1 MPCLVANC
9 AVVSSPRRASR
20 ATFALNCAEYRF
32 RLLVIQVRPSQEQT
46 ELNLLSK
53 FWGPAQITRYC
64 VPGFDAAHAHK
75 LRQNLSFCSDMHPFP
90 GGRRSFVSIDPIE
103 ATPGWLRSSLI
114 AGTPS
119 SAKVSGLDRLVTIRL
134 AATHCLG
141 GSFLPVD
148 GMPSQILGRRSR
160 SRPAAA
166 KRAANGGGLEG
177 DRRPRNNA
185 MTIGR
190 PQNAGQYPSRQ
201 FPISTAQD
209 IFGSPAE

>member
-1 MPCLVANC
+1 MMWGGDEGLKGC
-9 AVVSSPRRASR
+9 AARTGKPAS
-20 ATFALNCAEYRF
+20 A
-32 RLLVIQVRPSQEQT
+32 P
-46 ELNLLSK
+46 
-53 FWGPAQITRYC
+53 
-64 VPGFDAAHAHK
+64 
-75 LRQNLSFCSDMHPFP
+75 
-90 GGRRSFVSIDPIE
+90 DPLI
-103 ATPGWLRSSLI
+103 ATPRLADMPFHRKRVRRQGCHLYFARQVTFLSCADKPRPHNADFGQVGKRTPLRRSLI

-119 SAKVSGLDRLVTIRL
+119 SAKVSGLDCLVTIRL
-134 AATHCLG
+134 AAIHCLG

-148 GMPSQILGRRSR
+148 GMPSQVLGRRSR
-160 SRPAAA
+160 SRPTAA

-185 MTIGR
+185 MAIGR